1 VAGQLETIE
10 PMAMPE
16 RQDPIVVLAAGTWN
30 RLTQRGL
37 KFALRLS
44 DEIYVVQIKTET
56 STTEE
61 LSDNWELLIANP
73 ARKARIAQPKLVVL
87 TSAYRQ
93 FFTPFVDFVA
103 KLSAEHPDRDV
114 AVVIP
119 DLIMSHWWE
128 GIFHNNRGAVLRAM
142 IRGRCNG
149 HVVVIT
155 TQFHLH
161 D

>member
-1 VAGQLETIE
+1 
-10 PMAMPE
+10 M
-16 RQDPIVVLAAGTWN
+16 
-30 RLTQRGL
+30 

-56 STTEE
+56 STTEDF
-61 LSDNWELLIANP
+61 SDNWELLIASP
-73 ARKARIAQPKLVVL
+73 ARKARIAEPKLVTL

-93 FFTPFVDFVA
+93 FFTPFVDYVV
-103 KLSAEHPDRDV
+103 KLSADNPDRDI

-128 GIFHNNRGAVLRAM
+128 GIFHNNRGSVLRAL
-142 IRGRCNG
+142 IRARCTD
-149 HVVVIT
+149 HVVVIST
-155 TQFHLH
+155 LFHLH

>member
-1 VAGQLETIE
+1 
-10 PMAMPE
+10 M
-16 RQDPIVVLAAGTWN
+16 
-30 RLTQRGL
+30 
-37 KFALRLS
+37 
-44 DEIYVVQIKTET
+44 QIKTET

-119 DLIMSHWWE
+119 DLIMSHWYE